1 MMRRLCN
8 DACNDK
14 RIPGRVSFVIRRS
27 GNGLLCSRA
36 DLKGV
41 YLFACQTING
51 FLYSGAGY

>member
-1 MMRRLCN
+1 MRRLCN

-51 FLYSGAGY
+51 FLYSGAEY